1 MQISMM
7 IFIAIIAVLLIAGFG
22 AFFYLL
28 NKKFQELTEK
38 QKNDPT
44 INLLN
49 QNIQGIQSNIQSN
62 IQGMQSNMQNMQ
74 SNMHLQLSKTTEAIN
89 QRLDNAAKIINGVN
103 KELGQMQEVGRQMKD
118 LQDFLRSPKLRGNI
132 GEQVLRDLLEQFFSK
147 KHFELQ
153 YKFREGQIV
162 DAIIKTD
169 KGIIPIDS
177 KFPMENFQKMFKTE
191 SEKEKNNFSRE
202 FIKDVK
208 KHIND
213 ISKKYILPQEGTID
227 FAVMY
232 IPSETIYYEII
243 RNDENLNTFAQEKK
257 VLIVSPNSFYYFLR
271 VIMIGM
277 EGKRIEEASKIIL
290 QTLNAI
296 QKDSIR
302 FGENLGV
309 LTTHITNAKSAI
321 DRVNNEYSKLSGKID
336 QVKLLK

>member
-1 MQISMM
+1 MPIS
-7 IFIAIIAVLLIAGFG
+7 ILISIIIIALLLITGFSV
-22 AFFYLL
+22 FFYLL
-28 NKKFQELTEK
+28 NKKFQELIEK
-38 QKNDPT
+38 QKNNDPV
-44 INLLN
+44 IGLLN
-49 QNIQGIQSNIQSN
+49 QNIQNMQ
-62 IQGMQSNMQNMQ
+62 QGMQSNMQNMQ

-89 QRLDNAAKIINGVN
+89 QRLDNAAKIIGGVN

-147 KHFELQ
+147 EHFELQ
-153 YKFREGQIV
+153 YKFNEGQIV

-177 KFPMENFQKMFKTE
+177 KFPMENFQKMLKTE
-191 SEKEKNNFSRE
+191 SEKDKNNFSKE

-243 RNDENLNTFAQEKK
+243 RGDENLNTFAQEKK
-257 VLIVSPNSFYYFLR
+257 F
-271 VIMIGM
+271 
-277 EGKRIEEASKIIL
+277 
-290 QTLNAI
+290 
-296 QKDSIR
+296 
-302 FGENLGV
+302 
-309 LTTHITNAKSAI
+309 
-321 DRVNNEYSKLSGKID
+321 
-336 QVKLLK
+336 

>member
-1 MQISMM
+1 MQIL
-7 IFIAIIAVLLIAGFG
+7 IFIIIIVILLIAGFG
-22 AFFYLL
+22 VFFYLL
-28 NKKFQELTEK
+28 NKKFQELIEKQKNDQALTEK
-38 QKNDPT
+38 QKNET
-44 INLLN
+44 MGLFN
-49 QNIQGIQSNIQSN
+49 QNIQGIQSN
-62 IQGMQSNMQNMQ
+62 MQNMQ
-74 SNMHLQLSKTTEAIN
+74 SHMQTELNKTTEAIN
-89 QRLDNAAKIINGVN
+89 QRLDNAAKIIGGVN

-132 GEQVLRDLLEQFFSK
+132 GEQILRDLLEQFFSK
-147 KHFELQ
+147 EHFALQ

-169 KGIIPIDS
+169 KGIIPIDA
-177 KFPMENFQKMFKTE
+177 KFPMENFQKTLKAE
-191 SEKEKNNFSRE
+191 SEKEKNDFSRE
-202 FIKDVK
+202 FVKDVK

-213 ISKKYILPQEGTID
+213 ISKKYILPQEGTVD

-243 RNDENLNTFAQEKK
+243 RGDENLSAYGHEKK
-257 VLIVSPNSFYYFLR
+257 VLIVSPNSFYYFLK

-277 EGKRIEEASKIIL
+277 EGKKIEEASKIIL

-296 QKDSIR
+296 QKDAVK
-302 FGENLGV
+302 FGENLGG
-309 LTTHITNAKSAI
+309 LTTHVTNAKSAI